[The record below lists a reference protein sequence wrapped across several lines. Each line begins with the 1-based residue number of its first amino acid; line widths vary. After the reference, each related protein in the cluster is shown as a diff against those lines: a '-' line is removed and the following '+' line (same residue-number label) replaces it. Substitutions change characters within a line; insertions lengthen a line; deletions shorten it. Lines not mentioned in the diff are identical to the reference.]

1 MTNKELRK
9 TMKQFPNDAEV
20 IWKTEWNKDVDTSEV
35 KIKRCWFDPLKN
47 IVMLGNPDIDEIR
60 ELE

>member
-9 TMKQFPNDAEV
+9 MMKQFPNDAEV
-20 IWKTEWNKDVDTSEV
+20 IWKTDWNKDVDT
-35 KIKRCWFDPLKN
+35 WFDPLKN
-47 IVMLGNPDIDEIR
+47 KVMLGNPNIDEIR